1 MNLHNDAKSNKIQQN
16 GEKMSVYFTNIWIL
30 WFQIGLYSVMYF
42 SRRPCPFMSDTAPLF
57 SWRVRINPK
66 TSNEFIQLHHGQ
78 NLKKSRE

>member
-42 SRRPCPFMSDTAPLF
+42 LSPTVSFYERYRA
-57 SWRVRINPK
+57 
-66 TSNEFIQLHHGQ
+66 FIFLESSYQSE
-78 NLKKSRE
+78 NK